1 MFRKYRSQN
10 PPIVLS
16 NVAVRVSR
24 LALVGLVALV
34 SACSSPQGLEDI
46 HDPYE
51 SSNRKV
57 HALNKSLDRAVLR
70 PVARAYTDIVPKPVL
85 IGISNFS
92 NFLDLPGNVVNDL
105 LQLNLGNALKN
116 SGRFVIN
123 GTVGVL
129 GLYDAAAEV
138 GLYAE
143 DSDFGETL
151 HVWGIGEG
159 AYLELPVMGGSTTRD
174 ATGIVVDALFNP
186 MTAVMTDYWK
196 LSGTG
201 VKTLDM
207 LGERGRFGSTVDSV
221 LYDSADSYS
230 QSRLFY
236 LQSRRHE
243 LGLELA
249 EEDYFD
255 PYEDLY
261 GE

>member
-1 MFRKYRSQN
+1 MFRKYGSQN
-10 PPIVLS
+10 PPIVSS
-16 NVAVRVSR
+16 NVIVRVTR

-51 SSNRKV
+51 VSNRKV
-57 HALNKSLDRAVLR
+57 HDLNKSLDRAVLR
-70 PVARAYTDIVPKPVL
+70 PVANSYVKIVPKPVL

-92 NFLDLPGNVVNDL
+92 SFLDLPGNVVNDL
-105 LQLNLGNALKN
+105 LQLDLKSALKN
-116 SGRFVIN
+116 TGRFVIN

-129 GLYDAAAEV
+129 GFYDAAAEV
-138 GLYAE
+138 GLYTD

-174 ATGIVVDALFNP
+174 TTGIVVDALFNP
-186 MTAVMTDYWK
+186 MSAVLVDYWK

-201 VKTLDM
+201 IKTLDM

-243 LGLELA
+243 LGMEQA